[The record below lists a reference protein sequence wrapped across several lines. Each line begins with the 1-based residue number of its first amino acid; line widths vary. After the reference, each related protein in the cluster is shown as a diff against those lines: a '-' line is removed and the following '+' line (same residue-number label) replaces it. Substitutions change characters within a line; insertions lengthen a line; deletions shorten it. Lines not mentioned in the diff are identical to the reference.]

1 MLERRQVV
9 ASHSRF
15 CPRCGVQVDLGLA
28 QCPQCGAQVGTVF
41 SETGPTAELPKH
53 KAQQKRAGSVA
64 AFQMIE
70 TARERANNA
79 LLLGL
84 GSFFCPGIG
93 LILGAAAILLGV
105 NAIRTLKS
113 QNVEEGRGSAWAGII
128 VGVFGL
134 LAQFFY
140 TRYLVTQGV
149 PLFGG

>member
-1 MLERRQVV
+1 MLP
-9 ASHSRF
+9 SHSRF

-41 SETGPTAELPKH
+41 SEKGTTGELPKQ
-53 KAQQKRAGSVA
+53 KAQQQVAGAVGL
-64 AFQMIE
+64 FQRIE

-93 LILGAAAILLGV
+93 LVLGAAAIMLGV

-113 QNVEEGRGSAWAGII
+113 QNVEEGRGPAWAGII
-128 VGVFGL
+128 VGALGL

-140 TRYLVTQGV
+140 SMYLVNQGL